1 MINIRFLIY
10 TAVIFLLSFD
20 HTNAQSLSQNDQKE
34 LNQLLHMQAAAQ
46 DIPGMVIMVANKKKV
61 IYKSAVGFN
70 SISNRDTLL
79 IDDIFNIASMTK
91 AITSVVI
98 MQLYEQ
104 GRIGL
109 DDEAKKYLPEI
120 GGIEVISNFN
130 TTDTSFTTRPVVHP
144 ITIRQL
150 LTHTSGIGYPFCNDT
165 LALISQKKK
174 TAQSGNSYLDFPL
187 LHEPG
192 IYWTYGMST
201 DVLGDI
207 IERITDTSIDKY
219 YNEKVFKPLGM
230 VNTFYTVP
238 TNKYNRLTNFYDH
251 VNGEYKER
259 LSNGTDRPAIKGGSG
274 LYSTAEDYTK
284 FLQMLL
290 NK

>member
-120 GGIEVISNFN
+120 GGMEVISNFN

-174 TAQSGNSYLDFPL
+174 TRSLAIPIWIFLCY
-187 LHEPG
+187 
-192 IYWTYGMST
+192 
-201 DVLGDI
+201 
-207 IERITDTSIDKY
+207 TSR
-219 YNEKVFKPLGM
+219 VFTGPM
-230 VNTFYTVP
+230 
-238 TNKYNRLTNFYDH
+238 
-251 VNGEYKER
+251 E
-259 LSNGTDRPAIKGGSG
+259 
-274 LYSTAEDYTK
+274 
-284 FLQMLL
+284 
-290 NK
+290 